1 MWEFAFLENSVHLL
15 SPWLSLT
22 LNLNLTLSLS
32 LVVLRAVSQLIMR
45 GHKPTV
51 EYKLALQ

>member
-1 MWEFAFLENSVHLL
+1 MLQFAFLENSVHLL

-22 LNLNLTLSLS
+22 LNLNLTLTLS
-32 LVVLRAVSQLIMR
+32 LVVSRAVSQLVMR

-51 EYKLALQ
+51 EYNLALQ

>member
-1 MWEFAFLENSVHLL
+1 MLKFAVLENSVHFL

-22 LNLNLTLSLS
+22 LNPNLILSLS
-32 LVVLRAVSQLIMR
+32 LVVSGAVSQLVMR
-45 GHKPTV
+45 GHKLTV